1 MYFKIKGLRMYAVIK
16 AGGKQYKVNEGD
28 VIKIEKVAGE
38 AGDAVELHQVL
49 LVADS
54 EQVKI
59 GQPLVPDAKVIGN
72 IVTQGKAKKLVVF
85 KHKKRKGYR
94 RKQGHR
100 QSFTSVKIDKI
111 IG

>member
-1 MYFKIKGLRMYAVIK
+1 MYAVIK
-16 AGGKQYKVNEGD
+16 AGGKQYKVSEGD

-38 AGDAVELHQVL
+38 TGDAVELQEVL
-49 LVADS
+49 LVVDS

-59 GQPLVPDAKVIGN
+59 GQPLVADAKVIGN
-72 IVTQGKAKKLVVF
+72 IANQGKAKKLIIF

-94 RKQGHR
+94 KKQGHR
-100 QSFTSVKIDKI
+100 QTFTSVKINKI

>member
-1 MYFKIKGLRMYAVIK
+1 MYAVIK

-38 AGDAVELHQVL
+38 PGDKIELQDVL
-49 LVADS
+49 LIADS

-59 GQPLVPDAKVIGN
+59 GQPLVADAKVIGN
-72 IVTQGKAKKLVVF
+72 IVDQGKAKKIIIF
-85 KHKKRKGYR
+85 KAKRRKGYR
-94 RKQGHR
+94 KKQGHR
-100 QSFTSVKIDKI
+100 QMFTSLKIDKI